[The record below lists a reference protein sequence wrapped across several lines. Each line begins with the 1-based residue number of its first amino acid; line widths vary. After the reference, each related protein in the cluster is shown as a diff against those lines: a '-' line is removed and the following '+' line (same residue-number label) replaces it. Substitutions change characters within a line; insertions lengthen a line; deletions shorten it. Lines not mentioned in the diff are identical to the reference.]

1 MFERKI
7 ATAVSITS
15 LGIVLSGTAVFA
27 NSKTGT
33 VTASALNI
41 RSGPSTSNSVITYGY
56 KGDKLEILETSN
68 GWYKVKLSNGKI
80 GWGSGKYISVSGE
93 SDNNTSTTG
102 KTGTVTADALHVRT
116 GPSTSYSKLTKVY
129 QGQSV
134 SIIESSDGWHKIK
147 TPSGHVG
154 WSSGEFISLSGGSTN
169 GGNDNNS
176 NLESNTDDSLAGK
189 KATITASAL
198 NVRSGPSTG
207 YNVIGT
213 TYKGNTVEIITS
225 SNGWHKVKLS
235 NGQVGWVSGQYVSL
249 SGDTGNSGNGG
260 SAETPSTGKKAT
272 VTASALN
279 VRSGP
284 STSNG
289 VIGTVYKGNTVE
301 ILENSNG
308 WSKIKTS
315 SGQVGWASSQYLS
328 TSGDAGNNGNGGNT
342 NGGETTNP
350 NKAQAII
357 NLAKAQLGK
366 PYVWGAEG
374 PNAFDCSGLT
384 YYVYGQNGV
393 SLPRTAG
400 EQSNVGT
407 TISQSQLQPGDLIF
421 SSTDGSGRVTHVGI
435 YIGNGQ
441 MIHAPQEGDVVK
453 VTNSNSSY
461 WQSTFVTAKRV
472 L

>member
-1 MFERKI
+1 MFDRKI

-41 RSGPSTSNSVITYGY
+41 RSGPSTSYSVITNVY

-68 GWYKVKLSNGKI
+68 GWYKVKLANGKT

-102 KTGTVTADALHVRT
+102 KTGIVTADALHVRT

-134 SIIESSDGWHKIK
+134 SIIDSSDGWHKIK

-176 NLESNTDDSLAGK
+176 NSGSNTDNSLAGK
-189 KATITASAL
+189 KATI
-198 NVRSGPSTG
+198 
-207 YNVIGT
+207 
-213 TYKGNTVEIITS
+213 
-225 SNGWHKVKLS
+225 
-235 NGQVGWVSGQYVSL
+235 
-249 SGDTGNSGNGG
+249 
-260 SAETPSTGKKAT
+260 
-272 VTASALN
+272 TASALN

-328 TSGDAGNNGNGGNT
+328 TSGDSSNNGNSGNT
-342 NGGETTNP
+342 SGGETTNP

-393 SLPRTAG
+393 SLPRTAR

>member
-1 MFERKI
+1 MFDRKI

-41 RSGPSTSNSVITYGY
+41 RSGPSTSYSVITNVY

-68 GWYKVKLSNGKI
+68 GWYKVKLANGKT

-102 KTGTVTADALHVRT
+102 KTGIVTADALHVRT

-154 WSSGEFISLSGGSTN
+154 WSSGEFISLSGGSNN

-176 NLESNTDDSLAGK
+176 NSGSNTDNSLAGK

-213 TYKGNTVEIITS
+213 TYQGNTVEIITS

-249 SGDTGNSGNGG
+249 SGDAGNSGNGG
-260 SAETPSTGKKAT
+260 STETPSTGKKAT

-328 TSGDAGNNGNGGNT
+328 TSGDSSNNGNSGNT
-342 NGGETTNP
+342 SGGETTNP

-393 SLPRTAG
+393 SLPRTAR

>member
-1 MFERKI
+1 MFDRKI

-41 RSGPSTSNSVITYGY
+41 RSGPSTSYSVITNVY

-68 GWYKVKLSNGKI
+68 GWYKVKLANGKT

-102 KTGTVTADALHVRT
+102 KTGIVTADALHVRT

-176 NLESNTDDSLAGK
+176 NSGSNTDNSLAGK

-213 TYKGNTVEIITS
+213 TYQGNTVEIITS

-249 SGDTGNSGNGG
+249 SGNAGNSGNGG
-260 SAETPSTGKKAT
+260 STETPSTGKKAT

-328 TSGDAGNNGNGGNT
+328 TSGDSSNNGNSGNT
-342 NGGETTNP
+342 SGGETTNP

-393 SLPRTAG
+393 SLPRTAR

>member
-1 MFERKI
+1 MFDRKI

-41 RSGPSTSNSVITYGY
+41 RSGPSTSYSVITNVY

-68 GWYKVKLSNGKI
+68 GWYKVKLANGKT

-93 SDNNTSTTG
+93 LDNNTSTTG
-102 KTGTVTADALHVRT
+102 KTGIVTADALHVRT

-134 SIIESSDGWHKIK
+134 SIIDSSDGWHKIK

-176 NLESNTDDSLAGK
+176 NSGSNTDNSLAGK

-213 TYKGNTVEIITS
+213 TYQGNTVEIITS

-249 SGDTGNSGNGG
+249 SGDAGNSGNGG
-260 SAETPSTGKKAT
+260 STETPSTGKKAT

-328 TSGDAGNNGNGGNT
+328 TSGDSSNNGNSGNT
-342 NGGETTNP
+342 SGGETTNP

-393 SLPRTAG
+393 SLPRTAR

>member
-1 MFERKI
+1 MFDRKI

-41 RSGPSTSNSVITYGY
+41 RSGPSTSYSVITNVY

-68 GWYKVKLSNGKI
+68 GWYKVKLANGKT

-102 KTGTVTADALHVRT
+102 KTGIVTADALHVRT

-134 SIIESSDGWHKIK
+134 SIIDSSDGWHKIK

-176 NLESNTDDSLAGK
+176 NSGSNTDNSLAGK

-213 TYKGNTVEIITS
+213 TYQGNTVEIITS

-249 SGDTGNSGNGG
+249 SGDAGNSGNGG
-260 SAETPSTGKKAT
+260 STETPSTGKKAT

-328 TSGDAGNNGNGGNT
+328 TSGDSSNNGNSGNT
-342 NGGETTNP
+342 SGGETTNP

-393 SLPRTAG
+393 SLPRTAR

>member
-1 MFERKI
+1 MFDRKI

-41 RSGPSTSNSVITYGY
+41 RSGPSTSYSVITNVY

-68 GWYKVKLSNGKI
+68 GWYKVKLANGKT

-102 KTGTVTADALHVRT
+102 KTGIVTADALHVRT

-176 NLESNTDDSLAGK
+176 NSGSNTDNSLAGK

-213 TYKGNTVEIITS
+213 TYQGNTVEIITS

-249 SGDTGNSGNGG
+249 SGDAGNSGNGG
-260 SAETPSTGKKAT
+260 STETPSTGKKAT

-328 TSGDAGNNGNGGNT
+328 TSGDSSNNGNSGNT
-342 NGGETTNP
+342 SGGETTNP

-384 YYVYGQNGV
+384 YYVYGQNGI
-393 SLPRTAG
+393 SLPRTAR

>member
-1 MFERKI
+1 MFDRKI

-41 RSGPSTSNSVITYGY
+41 RSGPSTSYSVITNVY

-68 GWYKVKLSNGKI
+68 GWYKVKLANGKT

-102 KTGTVTADALHVRT
+102 KTGIVTADALHVRT

-176 NLESNTDDSLAGK
+176 NSGSNTDNSLAGK

-213 TYKGNTVEIITS
+213 TYQGNTVEIITS

-249 SGDTGNSGNGG
+249 SGDAGNSGNGG
-260 SAETPSTGKKAT
+260 STETPSTGKKAT

-328 TSGDAGNNGNGGNT
+328 TSGDSSNNGNSGNT
-342 NGGETTNP
+342 SGGETTNP

-393 SLPRTAG
+393 SLPRTAR

>member
-1 MFERKI
+1 MFDRKI

-41 RSGPSTSNSVITYGY
+41 RSGPSTSYSVITNVY

-68 GWYKVKLSNGKI
+68 GWYKVKLANGKT

-102 KTGTVTADALHVRT
+102 KTGIVTADALHVRT

-176 NLESNTDDSLAGK
+176 NSESNTDNSLAGK

-213 TYKGNTVEIITS
+213 TYQGNTVEIITS

-249 SGDTGNSGNGG
+249 SGNAGNSGNGG
-260 SAETPSTGKKAT
+260 STETPSTGKKAT

-328 TSGDAGNNGNGGNT
+328 TSGDSSNNGNSGNT
-342 NGGETTNP
+342 SGGETTNP

-393 SLPRTAG
+393 SLPRTAR

>member
-1 MFERKI
+1 MFDRKI

-41 RSGPSTSNSVITYGY
+41 RSGPSTSYSVITNVYN
-56 KGDKLEILETSN
+56 GDKLEILETSN
-68 GWYKVKLSNGKI
+68 GWYKVKLANGKT

-102 KTGTVTADALHVRT
+102 KTGIVTADALHVRT

-176 NLESNTDDSLAGK
+176 NSGSNTDNSLAGK

-213 TYKGNTVEIITS
+213 TYQGNTVEIITS

-249 SGDTGNSGNGG
+249 SGDAGNSGNGG
-260 SAETPSTGKKAT
+260 STETPSTGKKAT

-328 TSGDAGNNGNGGNT
+328 TSGDSSNNGNSGNT
-342 NGGETTNP
+342 SGGETTNP

-393 SLPRTAG
+393 SLPRTAR

>member
-1 MFERKI
+1 MFDRKI

-41 RSGPSTSNSVITYGY
+41 RSGPSTSYSVITNVY

-68 GWYKVKLSNGKI
+68 GWYKVKLANGKT

-102 KTGTVTADALHVRT
+102 KTGIVTADALHVRT

-169 GGNDNNS
+169 SGNDNNS
-176 NLESNTDDSLAGK
+176 NSGSNTDNSLAGK

-213 TYKGNTVEIITS
+213 TYQGNTVEIITS

-249 SGDTGNSGNGG
+249 SGDAGNSGNGG
-260 SAETPSTGKKAT
+260 STETPSTGKKAT

-328 TSGDAGNNGNGGNT
+328 TSGDSSNNGNSGNT
-342 NGGETTNP
+342 SGGETTNP

-393 SLPRTAG
+393 SLPRTAR

>member
-1 MFERKI
+1 MDGR
-7 ATAVSITS
+7 
-15 LGIVLSGTAVFA
+15 
-27 NSKTGT
+27 KTG
-33 VTASALNI
+33 I
-41 RSGPSTSNSVITYGY
+41 
-56 KGDKLEILETSN
+56 
-68 GWYKVKLSNGKI
+68 
-80 GWGSGKYISVSGE
+80 
-93 SDNNTSTTG
+93 
-102 KTGTVTADALHVRT
+102 VTADALHVRT

-134 SIIESSDGWHKIK
+134 SIIDSSDGWHKIK

-176 NLESNTDDSLAGK
+176 NSGSNTDSSLAGK

-213 TYKGNTVEIITS
+213 TYQGNTVEIITS

-235 NGQVGWVSGQYVSL
+235 NGKVGWVSGQYVSL
-249 SGDTGNSGNGG
+249 SGDAGNSGNGG
-260 SAETPSTGKKAT
+260 STETPSTGKKAT

-328 TSGDAGNNGNGGNT
+328 TSGDSSNNGNSGNT
-342 NGGETTNP
+342 SGGETTNP

-366 PYVWGAEG
+366 P
-374 PNAFDCSGLT
+374 
-384 YYVYGQNGV
+384 
-393 SLPRTAG
+393 
-400 EQSNVGT
+400 
-407 TISQSQLQPGDLIF
+407 
-421 SSTDGSGRVTHVGI
+421 
-435 YIGNGQ
+435 
-441 MIHAPQEGDVVK
+441 
-453 VTNSNSSY
+453 
-461 WQSTFVTAKRV
+461 
-472 L
+472 